1 MKAVRLEGLAK
12 TFADGTRAVRAL
24 DLAIEAGEF
33 VVLLGPSGCGKT
45 TTLRMIAGLETPS
58 AGHVHLG
65 REDVTRLRPRARD
78 VGFVFQFFA
87 LYPHFTVRQNI
98 AFPLECSG
106 VAPSERVR
114 RVAEVAERLGLT
126 PLLEHHPR
134 QLSGGDQQRV
144 ALGRALV
151 RRPGVW
157 LMDEPLGTLDS
168 GLRLELCEFLRAQQL
183 EHRVTTVYVTHDQE
197 EALRLADRIVVMSEG
212 VILQEGRAARVY
224 DEPAS
229 LFVARFVG
237 SPGMNFVAGELRAE
251 ALRTDGARRIHP
263 YPPPTLPGGRAQG
276 PREGTLGFT
285 LSEDC
290 LAALPLPPAAAALP
304 PGRVTLGVRPESLA
318 LDPSSPL
325 RGRIV
330 VDEYLGSS
338 RCLHVETPVG
348 RLVARVGP
356 DEPGTRGTEV
366 GLRLDPACVRL
377 FDSDSGR
384 RLA

>member
-1 MKAVRLEGLAK
+1 MKTVTLERVEK
-12 TFADGTRAVRAL
+12 TYPDGTRAVRGI

-58 AGHVHLG
+58 AGRVRIG
-65 REDVTRLRPRARD
+65 SDDVTALRPRERD

-87 LYPHFTVRQNI
+87 LYPHLTVRANI
-98 AFPLECSG
+98 SFPLECSR
-106 VAPSERVR
+106 VAPDERDR
-114 RVAEVAERLGLT
+114 RVAAVAERLGLT
-126 PLLEHHPR
+126 ALLGKLPR
-134 QLSGGDQQRV
+134 QLAGGDQQRV

-197 EALRLADRIVVMSEG
+197 EAMRLADRIVVMSEG
-212 VILQEGRAARVY
+212 AILQEGRAARVY

-237 SPGMNFVAGELRAE
+237 SPGMNFIAGELHADDLGR
-251 ALRTDGARRIHP
+251 GARRIHP
-263 YPPPTLPGGRAQG
+263 CPPLSGDPLVALRLPAG
-276 PREGTLGFT
+276 
-285 LSEDC
+285 
-290 LAALPLPPAAAALP
+290 AALLPSA
-304 PGRVTLGVRPESLA
+304 RVTLGIRPEALA

-325 RGRIV
+325 RGRVV

-338 RCLHVETPVG
+338 RCLHVATSVG
-348 RLVARVGP
+348 RLIARVGP
-356 DEPGTRGTEV
+356 DAPGTRGAEV
-366 GLRLDPACVRL
+366 GLRLDPAHVQL